1 MELLA
6 DAHARLGLLHVL
18 KFLMKTFIQAAQ

>member
-6 DAHARLGLLHVL
+6 DAHARLDLLPVL